1 MNLRNDRKNDSMKK
15 TQRLLP
21 VRQMAALLV
30 AAIAATGAMA
40 QAPGTPPP
48 AAATSA
54 APPAL
59 SDLGWVA
66 GCWKGLVNKREFR
79 EQWMPLRGE
88 LMVGISHTTMAD
100 RTVGYEYLRFEP
112 RADGVWYIITPSE
125 GKEDSFRLV
134 SRTTEKAGDVD
145 YDLFTFER
153 TSTEFPQ
160 RIVYRRGGEGW
171 LYAEVTGKVDGAERK
186 VIYPMQRI
194 DCVSGRILDK

>member
-1 MNLRNDRKNDSMKK
+1 MKR
-15 TQRLLP
+15 TQYRHP
-21 VRQMAALLV
+21 VRHAVALFASALAA
-30 AAIAATGAMA
+30 AGAMA
-40 QAPGTPPP
+40 QTTGTPPTP
-48 AAATSA
+48 AAASA
-54 APPAL
+54 APLAL
-59 SDLGWVA
+59 SDLAWVA

-79 EQWMPLRGE
+79 EQWLPPRGE

-100 RTVGYEYLRFEP
+100 KTVGYEYLRFEP

-153 TSTEFPQ
+153 TSAEFPQ

>member
-1 MNLRNDRKNDSMKK
+1 MTMKRM
-15 TQRLLP
+15 QYPLAI
-21 VRQMAALLV
+21 RQTAALLV
-30 AAIAATGAMA
+30 LAVAAAGAMA
-40 QAPGTPPP
+40 QAPVAPAPP
-48 AAATSA
+48 ATASA
-54 APPAL
+54 VPPAL
-59 SDLGWVA
+59 SDLAWVA

-79 EQWMPLRGE
+79 EQWMPPRGE
-88 LMVGISHTTMAD
+88 LMVGISHTTLAD
-100 RTVGYEYLRFEP
+100 KTVGFEYLRFEP
-112 RADGVWYIITPSE
+112 RADGVWYIITPSD

-145 YDLFTFER
+145 YELFTFER

-194 DCVSGRILDK
+194 DCGSGRILEK